1 MSGNPMLDRDQL
13 QPEDTLVS
21 EPTGD
26 VLDSGYE
33 PADSAQGRRL
43 DASVEEAD
51 RDETI
56 EQRLAQEDP
65 EDPQLPGQPLR
76 RRSRGDE
83 VEQTLVGDQD
93 PDDEAELVARADGPL
108 IDPSPEED
116 AMHVVDEDQLP

>member
-33 PADSAQGRRL
+33 PADSTQGRRL

-65 EDPQLPGQPLR
+65 EDPQLPGSR
-76 RRSRGDE
+76 CAAGRGATRSSRRWSATRTRTTRRSWSRG
-83 VEQTLVGDQD
+83 
-93 PDDEAELVARADGPL
+93 PMAR
-108 IDPSPEED
+108 
-116 AMHVVDEDQLP
+116 

>member
-33 PADSAQGRRL
+33 PADSTQGRRL

-76 RRSRGDE
+76 RRSAPPVRR
-83 VEQTLVGDQD
+83 LPPVG
-93 PDDEAELVARADGPL
+93 ESSVCADGGPKWPPRR
-108 IDPSPEED
+108 IAAPS
-116 AMHVVDEDQLP
+116 A